1 MEIIEK
7 IILLTQ
13 DLIWK
18 NNISTVFQSRNHE
31 VSNFRKYNLCLWK
44 DLRKHIVDNLQ
55 HNILTSYSDL
65 IDSHWMLSI
74 KRWELS
80 FSFCEGSI
88 YYRVTKSFHF
98 SNTKFDK

>member
-13 DLIWK
+13 DLMWK
-18 NNISTVFQSRNHE
+18 KNISTVFQSRNHE

-55 HNILTSYSDL
+55 HNILTSYSVL
-65 IDSHWMLSI
+65 IDLLS
-74 KRWELS
+74 RYQE
-80 FSFCEGSI
+80 FPF
-88 YYRVTKSFHF
+88 F
-98 SNTKFDK
+98 